1 VGATYPEELAQVR
14 AIVHDMPLLVPGIG
28 AQGGSP
34 TDVMRNAAT
43 PDGYG
48 VVVNSSRAVLFADP
62 VDHVAGA
69 RKAAQTTRDQL
80 RA

>member
-1 VGATYPEELAQVR
+1 
-14 AIVHDMPLLVPGIG
+14 MK
-28 AQGGSP
+28 
-34 TDVMRNAAT
+34 NAAT